1 MDTTPLPVMV
11 VIETHEEDGV
21 TWGVS
26 IHGPNP
32 EPDQFVQCRDKA
44 HAFTVKKYFDRGVLS
59 PWLEAMG
66 AITN

>member
-1 MDTTPLPVMV
+1 MTADLPGMV

-32 EPDQFVQCRDKA
+32 EAEQFVKCRDKA
-44 HAFTVKKYFDRGVLS
+44 HALQVKSAFDRGILS